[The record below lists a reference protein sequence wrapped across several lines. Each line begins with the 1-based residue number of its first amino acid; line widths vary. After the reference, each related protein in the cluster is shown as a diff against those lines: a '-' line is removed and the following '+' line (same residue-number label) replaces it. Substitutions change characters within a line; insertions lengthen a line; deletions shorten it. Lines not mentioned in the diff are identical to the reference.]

1 MYVFTCMNGVH
12 MYMLNTPQCM
22 EFRIS
27 PVQVPVPD
35 VQLFL
40 RIRNALSAAAA
51 SENLENLPKLD
62 KDRLQALR

>member
-1 MYVFTCMNGVH
+1 MHERCTHVYAKYSGGV
-12 MYMLNTPQCM
+12 
-22 EFRIS
+22 RIS
-27 PVQVPVPD
+27 PVQVPVPA